1 MRPSLRRVLPA
12 AAALLAASAC
22 GVGDA
27 PARHHRAQ
35 ATVAPTDA
43 TAAAPAQCEVLAKGL
58 TLPDELKESSG
69 VTPSRVHPGVYWT
82 HNDSG
87 NTPDLYAVRI
97 DGRELGKVR
106 VVGATNADWEDIAAE
121 RCPGGSGSCLYIAD
135 SGDNGSGQDD
145 GGKGKEKG
153 SRQHAVRLVVVPEP
167 ARGQPTVQAREY
179 TAYLPGKRT
188 DIEALAVLPDGRIYL
203 VSKGIKR
210 DIELFRWP
218 TPLAEGA
225 PVTLERVRRLAPEA
239 AQVGDR
245 VTGASASPNGKWV
258 AVRTYAALAFY
269 RTADLLGN
277 GRPFSQ
283 LDLEP
288 LGETQGEAV
297 SLADD
302 GDVVLT
308 SEGHGHH
315 LPGTLAHL
323 RCVLPQ

>member
-1 MRPSLRRVLPA
+1 MGSIFRRAAPA
-12 AAALLAASAC
+12 VAALLAAAAC
-22 GVGDA
+22 RVDDA
-27 PARHHRAQ
+27 PARGRRTQ
-35 ATVAPTDA
+35 ATVAPAD
-43 TAAAPAQCEVLAKGL
+43 AAAVSPAECQVVEKGL

-69 VTPSRVHPGVYWT
+69 ITPSRAHPGVFWT

-87 NTPDLYAVRI
+87 NTPDLYAVDI
-97 DGRELGKVR
+97 EARELGKVR
-106 VVGATNADWEDIAAE
+106 VTGATNTDWEDIAAA
-121 RCPGGSGSCLYIAD
+121 RCPAGSGDCLYIAD
-135 SGDNGSGQDD
+135 SGDNGGGQDD
-145 GGKGKEKG
+145 GKGKGD
-153 SRQHAVRLVVVPEP
+153 RRHAVRLVVVPEP
-167 ARGQPTVQAREY
+167 ARGARTVQAREY
-179 TAYLPGKRT
+179 MAFLPGKRT
-188 DIEALAVLPDGRIYL
+188 DIEALAILPDGRIYL
-203 VSKGIKR
+203 VSKGIRR

-225 PVTLERVRRLAPEA
+225 PVTLERVRELAPQA

-269 RTADLLGN
+269 RTADLLGS

-297 SLADD
+297 TLADD
-302 GDVVLT
+302 GTVVLT

-315 LPGTLAHL
+315 LPGTLARL